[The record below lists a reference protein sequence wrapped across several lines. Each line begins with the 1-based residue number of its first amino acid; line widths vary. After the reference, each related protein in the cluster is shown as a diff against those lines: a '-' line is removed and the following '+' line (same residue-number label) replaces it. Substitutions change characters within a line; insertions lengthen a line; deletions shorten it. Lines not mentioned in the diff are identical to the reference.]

1 MRPDRMWQNSKA
13 LPLIEWVSPG
23 VASQTPLLIISPRE
37 SSCAQVLNSGEPEIR
52 RSGSGRAA
60 LGVNFGS
67 VSMVTRSDMSVSLGL
82 CSVPARAIDQADHRL
97 AGLVAAD
104 VVDHSAGGRVKLSD
118 ARHMRRDHQLRV
130 TPQRVPL

>member
-23 VASQTPLLIISPRE
+23 VATQTPLLIISPRE

-67 VSMVTRSDMSVSLGL
+67 VSMVTRSDISVSLGFVF
-82 CSVPARAIDQADHRL
+82 STRARDRPGRPSARRL
-97 AGLVAAD
+97 
-104 VVDHSAGGRVKLSD
+104 GGGG
-118 ARHMRRDHQLRV
+118 
-130 TPQRVPL
+130 